1 MFGTKYN
8 RDGLNNLEP
17 GGGKRITE
25 SAGYIPP
32 QKQIESFILAG
43 RRLNEARKEM
53 FDFPDGVEDP
63 EFSDPTRSPG
73 FDLVDAQKAMQTA
86 KAGLREA
93 SEKKAAEIKAAKEA
107 EAKEF
112 EEFKNSKNSKKE
124 EPKE

>member
-8 RDGLNNLEP
+8 RDGLNTCEP

-53 FDFPDGVEDP
+53 FDFPY
-63 EFSDPTRSPG
+63 S
-73 FDLVDAQKAMQTA
+73 LQ
-86 KAGLREA
+86 
-93 SEKKAAEIKAAKEA
+93 
-107 EAKEF
+107 
-112 EEFKNSKNSKKE
+112 
-124 EPKE
+124 